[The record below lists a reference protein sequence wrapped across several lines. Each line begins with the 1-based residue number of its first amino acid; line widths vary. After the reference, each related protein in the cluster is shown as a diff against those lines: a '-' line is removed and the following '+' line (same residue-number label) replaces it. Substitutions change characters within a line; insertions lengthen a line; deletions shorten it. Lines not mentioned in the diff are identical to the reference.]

1 MENEN
6 YVCKCG
12 KQFGS
17 EIELISHFSDCEKVY
32 LDLGIFLEL
41 SSYID
46 SITNT
51 NDLKLVKVILKQSV
65 NKLDKKLSFDPVISQ
80 NESQA
85 NKDFKNNNNNNK
97 KIIDINSFDKEEVF
111 LQLFRLKTVQY
122 V

>member
-1 MENEN
+1 M
-6 YVCKCG
+6 
-12 KQFGS
+12 
-17 EIELISHFSDCEKVY
+17 
-32 LDLGIFLEL
+32 
-41 SSYID
+41 
-46 SITNT
+46 
-51 NDLKLVKVILKQSV
+51 
-65 NKLDKKLSFDPVISQ
+65 ISQ